1 MKFQFH
7 LTEKDFFDFNL
18 FVVKHNKA
26 YDKQISILRIIFA
39 LAPIVIA
46 ILPFILEKE
55 EAVPGARLVNVAV
68 MLILSVLFYVFF
80 PKLHDALLK
89 FNLKHLML
97 KSGKMNFLGEHSFT
111 FEEEQLHI
119 ETKNAETTLN
129 YSAFTESATSET
141 AIYLLTSGTTG
152 YILPFRI
159 FSDEKEKNE
168 FLSFINQ
175 KIHS

>member
-1 MKFQFH
+1 MKFQFD

-68 MLILSVLFYVFF
+68 MLILSVLFYLFF
-80 PKLHDALLK
+80 PKLHDAEVLQFNKKISPSKTEKVLFFCQIFK
-89 FNLKHLML
+89 FSL
-97 KSGKMNFLGEHSFT
+97 
-111 FEEEQLHI
+111 
-119 ETKNAETTLN
+119 
-129 YSAFTESATSET
+129 
-141 AIYLLTSGTTG
+141 
-152 YILPFRI
+152 
-159 FSDEKEKNE
+159 
-168 FLSFINQ
+168 
-175 KIHS
+175 